1 MAAEYSFDI
10 ISKYDLSK
18 IINATEQAQRE
29 INNRYDFAG
38 TDSSIVFD
46 KDKHLIVINS
56 DSKLK
61 VEAAVTV
68 LEQKMVKAGLDLRLI
83 DKGTEAKE
91 MGLGRVKQDISLI
104 NGLSSD
110 RAKEVSAW
118 IRNNFS
124 KAKSSINADKVR
136 VSSPS
141 KDVLQEIISRIK
153 NASFDYPLDIENL
166 R

>member
-38 TDSSIVFD
+38 TDSSIAFD

-153 NASFDYPLDIENL
+153 SASFDYPLDIENL

>member
-38 TDSSIVFD
+38 TDSSIAFD

-83 DKGTEAKE
+83 DKGTEFKE

-153 NASFDYPLDIENL
+153 SASFDYPLDIENL

>member
-153 NASFDYPLDIENL
+153 SASFDYPLDIENL